1 MNSTA
6 FKKGLHDGVPIGL
19 GYFAVSFTFGMM
31 AVAGGISIAAA
42 VLISLTNLTSAGQFA
57 GIGIIFASG
66 SLWEMAL
73 TQLVINLRYCL
84 MSFSLSQKLERGVS
98 TGHRLAVAFGVTDEI
113 FGVSAS
119 QEGRVSP
126 WYNYGV
132 MAVAIPGWTL
142 GTLVG
147 AVSGNLLPDFL
158 VSALSVAIYGMFL
171 AVIIPPAKKNRAI
184 LGVVI
189 GAMAVSTIFAVV
201 PVLNKVSAGF
211 VIIITTVLVAGIA
224 AYFCPSRK
232 RRRRREMKPNIYVY
246 ILVMAGVTY
255 LIRMLPLVLFKK
267 EITSPF
273 VKSFL
278 YYVPYAC
285 LAAMT
290 FPAILTATAGGI
302 LSGVVGLVV
311 ALIVAYKEK
320 SLLTVALF
328 ACAAVFIAER
338 IMGFVM

>member
-1 MNSTA
+1 MSEREYNDESWKLYIQDGERERMTRRDNTFGKNSA
-6 FKKGLHDGVPIGL
+6 VFKQGLHDGVPIGL

-31 AVAGGISIAAA
+31 AAAGGISAGAA

-57 GIGIIFASG
+57 GIEIIFASG

-84 MSFSLSQKLERGVS
+84 MSFSLSQKLERGTS
-98 TGHRLAVAFGVTDEI
+98 TGHRLLVAFGVTDEI

-119 QEGRVSP
+119 QAGRVSP

-171 AVIIPPAKKNRAI
+171 AVIIPPAKKNRAV

-189 GAMAVSTIFAVV
+189 GAMTVSTVFAVA
-201 PVLNKVSAGF
+201 PVLRNVSAGF
-211 VIIITTVLVAGIA
+211 VIIITTVLTAGVA
-224 AYFCPSRK
+224 AYFCPVS
-232 RRRRREMKPNIYVY
+232 EEE
-246 ILVMAGVTY
+246 A
-255 LIRMLPLVLFKK
+255 
-267 EITSPF
+267 
-273 VKSFL
+273 
-278 YYVPYAC
+278 
-285 LAAMT
+285 
-290 FPAILTATAGGI
+290 
-302 LSGVVGLVV
+302 
-311 ALIVAYKEK
+311 
-320 SLLTVALF
+320 
-328 ACAAVFIAER
+328 
-338 IMGFVM
+338 